1 MKRVGGESRR
11 FFFQFCVERDRLLCY
26 NRSEVISM
34 IIEGLQKTTLLDYP
48 GCVACTIFSHGCN
61 LRCPFCHNAGLVVR
75 QPSNIIKIEELDEF
89 LNKRKGI
96 LDGVCLTGG
105 EPLLQKDSLDFI
117 RHLKQFG
124 YKIKLDT
131 NGFYPERL
139 KVAIDENLV
148 DYIAMDIK
156 SSLENYP
163 LAVGIPD
170 IDLTPV
176 EESVSLI
183 MSSGVDYEFRTTA
196 VKGLHL
202 VSDFEKIGLW
212 LKDAKRYF
220 IQQFIDSG
228 DIISEGLSAF
238 SKEET
243 EKLLAAVRENVENA
257 EIRGL

>member
-1 MKRVGGESRR
+1 
-11 FFFQFCVERDRLLCY
+11 
-26 NRSEVISM
+26 M

-48 GCVACTIFSHGCN
+48 GYVACTIFAHGCN

-75 QPSNIIKIEELDEF
+75 KPENIISIEELEAF

-105 EPLLQKDSLDFI
+105 EPLMQKDVIDFL
-117 RHLKQFG
+117 RFLKSFG
-124 YKIKLDT
+124 YKVKLDT

-139 KVAIDENLV
+139 AEAIENGLV

-156 SSLENYP
+156 SSRENYSK
-163 LAVGIPD
+163 AVGIPD
-170 IDLTPV
+170 IDISKV
-176 EESVSLI
+176 EESVKLI
-183 MSSGVDYEFRTTA
+183 MGSGIDYEFRTTA
-196 VKGLHL
+196 VKGLHI
-202 VSDFEKIGLW
+202 VSDFEKIGEW
-212 LKDAKRYF
+212 LQGARKYF

-228 DIISEGLSAF
+228 DIISDGLEAF

-243 EKLLAAVRENVENA
+243 QKLLAAVRKGIETA

>member
-1 MKRVGGESRR
+1 
-11 FFFQFCVERDRLLCY
+11 
-26 NRSEVISM
+26 M

-48 GCVACTIFSHGCN
+48 GYVACTIFAHGCN

-75 QPSNIIKIEELDEF
+75 KPENIISIEELEAF

-105 EPLLQKDSLDFI
+105 EPLMQKDVIDFL
-117 RHLKQFG
+117 RFLKSFG
-124 YKIKLDT
+124 YKVKLDT

-139 KVAIDENLV
+139 AEAIENGLV

-156 SSLENYP
+156 SSRENYSK
-163 LAVGIPD
+163 AVGIPD
-170 IDLTPV
+170 IDISKV
-176 EESVSLI
+176 EESVRLI
-183 MSSGVDYEFRTTA
+183 MGSGIDYEFRTTA
-196 VKGLHL
+196 VKGLHI
-202 VSDFEKIGLW
+202 VSDFEKNGEW
-212 LKDAKRYF
+212 LQGARKYF

-228 DIISEGLSAF
+228 DIISGGLEAF

-243 EKLLAAVRENVENA
+243 QKLLAAVRKGIETA

>member
-1 MKRVGGESRR
+1 MNIQGFNK
-11 FFFQFCVERDRLLCY
+11 L
-26 NRSEVISM
+26 
-34 IIEGLQKTTLLDYP
+34 TLLDYP
-48 GCVACTIFSHGCN
+48 GLTACTVFTGGCD
-61 LRCPFCHNAGLVVR
+61 LRCPFCHNSPLV
-75 QPSNIIKIEELDEF
+75 LDPRGTEGYTVDEV
-89 LNKRKGI
+89 LGHLKKRKGI

-170 IDLTPV
+170 IDITPV
-176 EESVSLI
+176 KESVRLI
-183 MSSGVDYEFRTTA
+183 MASGIDYEFRTTA

-243 EKLLAAVRENVENA
+243 EKLLAAVRENLKTA